1 MLPLTMFFQLYWS
14 EKSKVRGT
22 SDPVFSA
29 TQQFSTRNLKDGQL
43 SFVFKFTTFFFFL
56 QSPCSFGKK
65 IFLSLNYNLSS
76 SNQWYNK
83 E

>member
-43 SFVFKFTTFFFFL
+43 SFVFKFTTFFFFFTKSLLFWEKDLPFFEL
-56 QSPCSFGKK
+56 QSVF
-65 IFLSLNYNLSS
+65 I
-76 SNQWYNK
+76 
-83 E
+83 